1 MTMNPLV
8 APICGDSKLVPSG
21 AECARPQ
28 HTRPHGWRGDGEP
41 QGGRAMMPNTTDA
54 ETLWISVQNQIPGG
68 VVGALIIL
76 IVGWVIARLLQAG
89 VTAAL
94 RRTGL
99 DRRLAPAI
107 SNDPAATTA
116 PGDTAQVIG
125 RIVFWLVMVFV
136 LIAVLDA
143 LGLELVTAPLTGLL
157 AGIFEFL
164 PRLFAAI
171 LILVL
176 GWLLARIASQIVTSV
191 LAAMGVDRL
200 ATRLG
205 FAKALGTQR
214 LSGILGT
221 IVYILILLPVITAA
235 LDALQLEA
243 LTLPLTNMINQVLA
257 AIPNIVAAVIL
268 VTLAYFVGRVLAD
281 LVTSVLT
288 GLGVNAWPARLGL
301 ATPTAGAGTSV
312 RTASASASTGERLRH
327 PLAGRARHP
336 GRDGG
341 DARPGGG
348 GLVRAHPG
356 VGAARLRPG
365 RRPHDRTAGVGRTHP
380 ARAGHLPGG
389 ALPRPAGRGR
399 DPLQWGRPTQSPG
412 DGGPGGHSGADR
424 GDGAAPNRRRQRDHQ
439 SGLRLAPGCRCR
451 SRGSR
456 LRAGGREVAGREL
469 QDWVQ
474 AAHSGEAEQRA
485 AQLQADAPSASR
497 CHGQRQRPI
506 NPCSRDGTAES
517 VDQ

>member
-1 MTMNPLV
+1 
-8 APICGDSKLVPSG
+8 
-21 AECARPQ
+21 
-28 HTRPHGWRGDGEP
+28 
-41 QGGRAMMPNTTDA
+41 MPTTTDA
-54 ETLWISVQNQIPGG
+54 ETLWLSVQNQIPGG
-68 VVGALIIL
+68 VLGALLIL

-99 DRRLAPAI
+99 DRRLAPAL

-205 FAKALGTQR
+205 FATALGTQR

-235 LDALQLEA
+235 LDALQLAA
-243 LTLPLTNMINQVLA
+243 LTLPLTNMINQILA
-257 AIPNIVAAVIL
+257 AIPNIVAAVLLI
-268 VTLAYFVGRVLAD
+268 TLAYVVGRVLAE
-281 LVTSVLT
+281 LVTSLLT

-301 ATPTAGAGTSV
+301 ATPAAGAATSV
-312 RTASASASTGERLRH
+312 RTAAASGSASPSASAGTVSPTERGTPAGMVGTLVQVAIVWFALIQALQLLGFDQVAVLMTDLLA
-327 PLAGRARHP
+327 LAGRILL
-336 GRDGG
+336 
-341 DARPGGG
+341 
-348 GLVRAHPG
+348 GLIIVL
-356 VGAARLRPG
+356 VGLYLARLAAGAIRSSGVDQPNLLA
-365 RRPHDRTAGVGRTHP
+365 TAAQAAILVLTGAMALRQMGVANEIINLAFG
-380 ARAGHLPGG
+380 LLLG
-389 ALPRPAGRGR
+389 AIAVAVALAF
-399 DPLQWGRPTQSPG
+399 
-412 DGGPGGHSGADR
+412 
-424 GDGAAPNRRRQRDHQ
+424 
-439 SGLRLAPGCRCR
+439 GL
-451 SRGSR
+451 
-456 LRAGGREVAGREL
+456 GGREVAGRQL
-469 QDWVQ
+469 QQWV
-474 AAHSGEAEQRA
+474 AATESGEAEQRA
-485 AQLQADAPSASR
+485 AQLQA
-497 CHGQRQRPI
+497 
-506 NPCSRDGTAES
+506 GTAS
-517 VDQ
+517 VMPPPSPDQPLRQ